1 MDSRDVLALSLRGL
15 HFGDNFI
22 EMQRRG
28 VDHLRPFWCGS
39 DDIGRDQRSRVKADL
54 ACFD

>member
-1 MDSRDVLALSLRGL
+1 MDPRHVFALAMGGL

-28 VDHLRPFWCGS
+28 VDHPCPRRCGS
-39 DDIGRDQRSRVKADL
+39 DDLGRHQ
-54 ACFD
+54 